1 MKRRTDTGSFLGADS
16 AESIQF
22 ARLLIFLAGHRGE
35 LLSVTGRTQQQE
47 QPMNATQFSKVLS
60 DETAY
65 DSRRA
70 DAKDAIRAVVMSE
83 PLPVLARN
91 MIDDMRRHLDVL
103 AGYIE
108 RKYDLDSEWA

>member
-1 MKRRTDTGSFLGADS
+1 
-16 AESIQF
+16 
-22 ARLLIFLAGHRGE
+22 
-35 LLSVTGRTQQQE
+35 
-47 QPMNATQFSKVLS
+47 MNAAQFSKVLN
-60 DETAY
+60 DEIAF

-103 AGYIE
+103 ANYIE
-108 RKYDLDSEWA
+108 RRYDLDSEWS